1 MSILPKAIYR
11 FNTFSV
17 KIPRTFFKEI
27 EKPILKL
34 IWKPKRPPIGKPIL
48 SKSLML
54 EVSQYMTPKYTEIE
68 Q

>member
-1 MSILPKAIYR
+1 
-11 FNTFSV
+11 
-17 KIPRTFFKEI
+17 
-27 EKPILKL
+27 L

-54 EVSQYMTPKYTEIE
+54 EGSQYMTSKYTEIE